1 MVRRAPRAV
10 PATGLPQRFDM
21 SEFSIS
27 FHIRVN
33 DSDDV
38 EARLLR
44 AKLSGLVFGPAN
56 GWLTFV
62 PYGGANPFAYVD
74 GDWFAENLSNV
85 TGCPVLSYC
94 YGEDRGWT
102 FSLVRPDQPL
112 IKYAC

>member
-1 MVRRAPRAV
+1 MVRGAPRAV

-27 FHIRVN
+27 FHIRAN

-38 EARLLR
+38 EARFLR

-85 TGCPVLSYC
+85 TGCPCCPTAMAKTMVGRSVWC
-94 YGEDRGWT
+94 APISR
-102 FSLVRPDQPL
+102 
-112 IKYAC
+112 